1 MRRNKKQNAPNKFS
15 GEVFWEVLLCCQL
28 NFHCREQDFVNYLS
42 LHDYRRAIELGLA
55 MKQPGRLFSLFK
67 DVTSGARPPLST
79 AIDTAMTGN
88 SAVDEVLRSLSGPD
102 LALLLRY
109 ARDWNSNAKTSSVA
123 QNVLY
128 AIVKLRSVED
138 VVTAFG
144 DESSGGPFPDSDP
157 QKQSSGM
164 TALKELID
172 GWIPYTERHLS
183 RLDRLIQESF
193 VLDYIL
199 SEMDGDIFEGEDLVM
214 DIDGLQITKEE

>member
-1 MRRNKKQNAPNKFS
+1 M
-15 GEVFWEVLLCCQL
+15 
-28 NFHCREQDFVNYLS
+28 NYIT

-67 DVTSGARPPLST
+67 DITSGMRPSLT
-79 AIDTAMTGN
+79 TDATVTGN
-88 SAVDEVLRSLSGPD
+88 SAVDEVLRSLSGSD

-109 ARDWNSNAKTSSVA
+109 ARDWNSNSKTSSVA

-128 AIVKLRSVED
+128 AIVKLRSIED
-138 VVTAFG
+138 FTVSKN
-144 DESSGGPFPDSDP
+144 ESLGPSPDSDP
-157 QKQSSGM
+157 QKQSS
-164 TALKELID
+164 LKEVID

-199 SEMDGDIFEGEDLVM
+199 SEMDGDIFEGEDDAMNV
-214 DIDGLQITKEE
+214 DQ

>member
-1 MRRNKKQNAPNKFS
+1 MRQNARNKFS
-15 GEVFWEVLLCCQL
+15 GEVFWEGLPCCPL

-67 DVTSGARPPLST
+67 DIASGVRPSLST
-79 AIDTAMTGN
+79 TDTTIAGHP
-88 SAVDEVLRSLSGPD
+88 SVDEVLRSLSGPD

-144 DESSGGPFPDSDP
+144 NESSGGPSPDSAP

-183 RLDRLIQESF
+183 RLNRLIQESF

-199 SEMDGDIFEGEDLVM
+199 SEMDGDIFEGEDHAM
-214 DIDGLQITKEE
+214 DVDELQVTKEER